1 MNDSE
6 MKSGALR
13 SVMTKDI
20 MEKRSVG
27 KGVTKNPMPK
37 MKKKPCGKKKK

>member
-1 MNDSE
+1 MKDNE

-13 SVMTKDI
+13 NLMSKDI

-27 KGVTKNPMPK
+27 KGASNKSMPK